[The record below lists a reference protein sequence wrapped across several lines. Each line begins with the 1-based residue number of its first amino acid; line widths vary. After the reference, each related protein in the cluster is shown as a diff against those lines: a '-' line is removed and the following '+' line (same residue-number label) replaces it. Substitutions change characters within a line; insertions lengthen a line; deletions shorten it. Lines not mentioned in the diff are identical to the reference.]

1 MYYFLTAS
9 KDASIFL
16 QQPTQN
22 TGLDEILEVSKV
34 YYGSLKD
41 TARSL
46 IKFDTDSLS
55 SKLSDGSVTMSV
67 AEMVLRETEPTEIPL
82 SYSLEINPISQSW
95 EMGNGTRFDD
105 ISTSGCTWNYRDS
118 GSNWL
123 PTNVPN
129 SGSATGSFDG
139 KGGMWYT
146 ASQATRSYDYES
158 SDLIVDVSSSF
169 SFWLDEGYSNEG
181 FIIKHE
187 SSKEDN
193 DIDYGQLKFF
203 GKETHTIY
211 QPKVR
216 IGWDD
221 SRYETGSL
229 QALPEEYKISLKRL
243 KKSYKAGGRYD
254 IEVFARE
261 LYPQKTF
268 QNTFGYST
276 GSLLPTS
283 SFYQIKDNE
292 SDDIIIPFGEYSK
305 LSTYGNKS
313 RISLDLTNFEVNRSY
328 KVELKVEISGSSE
341 YFDDDYIFEVTE

>member
-46 IKFDTDSLS
+46 VKFDTDSLS
-55 SKLSDGSVTMSV
+55 SKLSDGSVTMSI
-67 AEMVLRETEPTEIPL
+67 AELVLRETEPTEIPL

-193 DIDYGQLKFF
+193 DIDY
-203 GKETHTIY
+203 
-211 QPKVR
+211 
-216 IGWDD
+216 
-221 SRYETGSL
+221 
-229 QALPEEYKISLKRL
+229 
-243 KKSYKAGGRYD
+243 
-254 IEVFARE
+254 
-261 LYPQKTF
+261 
-268 QNTFGYST
+268 
-276 GSLLPTS
+276 
-283 SFYQIKDNE
+283 
-292 SDDIIIPFGEYSK
+292 
-305 LSTYGNKS
+305 
-313 RISLDLTNFEVNRSY
+313 
-328 KVELKVEISGSSE
+328 
-341 YFDDDYIFEVTE
+341 

>member
-9 KDASIFL
+9 KDASIYL

-41 TARSL
+41 TARTL

-55 SKLSDGSVTMSV
+55 TKLSDGSVTMSV
-67 AEMVLRETEPTEIPL
+67 AELVLRETEPTEVPL
-82 SYSLEINPISQSW
+82 SYSLEINPVSQSW

-105 ISTSGCTWNYRDS
+105 ISTDGCTWNYRDS

-146 ASQATRSYDYES
+146 ASQAIRNYSYES
-158 SDLIVDVSSSF
+158 TDLIVDVSSSF
-169 SFWLDEGYSNEG
+169 SFWLDEDYPNEG

-187 SSKEDN
+187 SSKEDD

-203 GKETHTIY
+203 SKETHTIY

-243 KKSYKAGGRYD
+243 KKSYRAGGRYD

-283 SFYQIKDNE
+283 SFYQIRDCE
-292 SDDIIIPFGEYSK
+292 SNDIIIPFGDFSK
-305 LSTYGNKS
+305 LSTFGNKS
-313 RISLDLTNFEVNRSY
+313 RISLDLTNFEINRSY
-328 KVELKVEISGSSE
+328 KVELKIERTGSAE

>member
-1 MYYFLTAS
+1 MFYFVTAS
-9 KDASIFL
+9 KDASIYL
-16 QQPTQN
+16 QQPKQN
-22 TGLDEILEVSKV
+22 TGFDEILEVSKV
-34 YYGSLKD
+34 YYGNLKD

-46 IKFDTDSLS
+46 IKFETTPLS
-55 SKLSDGSVTMSV
+55 QSIASGEVTMSL
-67 AEMVLRETEPTEIPL
+67 ATMIIRQCEANEIPTD
-82 SYSLEINPISQSW
+82 YTIYAYPVSQSW
-95 EMGNGTRFDD
+95 DMGIGTRFDE
-105 ISTSGCTWNYRDS
+105 ISTDGCTWESRKTSVSWLNGSASLESS
-118 GSNWL
+118 GSFN
-123 PTNVPN
+123 
-129 SGSATGSFDG
+129 G
-139 KGGMWYT
+139 KGGMWFT
-146 ASQATRSYDYES
+146 GSFASQSYSYETA
-158 SDLIVDVSSSF
+158 DIEMDVTVPFNS
-169 SFWLDEGYSNEG
+169 WIGGTLGNEG
-181 FIIKHE
+181 FIIKHD
-187 SSKEDN
+187 SSLEN
-193 DIDYGQLKFF
+193 DTVDYGQLKFF
-203 GKETHTIY
+203 SKETHTIY
-211 QPKVR
+211 QPKIR

-229 QALPEEYKISLKRL
+229 QALPEEYKVSLKRL

>member
-55 SKLSDGSVTMSV
+55 TKLSDGSVTMSV
-67 AEMVLRETEPTEIPL
+67 AELVLRETEPTEIPL
-82 SYSLEINPISQSW
+82 SYSLEINPVSQSW

-105 ISTSGCTWNYRDS
+105 ISTSGVTWNYRDS
-118 GSNWL
+118 GSSWL
-123 PTNVPN
+123 PTNVPS
-129 SGSATGSFDG
+129 SGSATGSYDG

-158 SDLIVDVSSSF
+158 TDLVVDVSSSL
-169 SFWLDEGYSNEG
+169 SFWLDGGYPNEG

-187 SSKEDN
+187 SQKENN

-203 GKETHTIY
+203 SKETHTIY
-211 QPKVR
+211 QPKIR

-229 QALPEEYKISLKRL
+229 QALPEEYKVSLKRL

-283 SFYQIKDNE
+283 SFYQIRDNE
-292 SDDIIIPFGEYSK
+292 SNDIIIPFGDYSK

-328 KVELKVEISGSSE
+328 KVELKIERTGSAE

>member
-9 KDASIFL
+9 KDASIYL

-41 TARSL
+41 TARTL

-55 SKLSDGSVTMSV
+55 TKLSDGSVTMSV
-67 AEMVLRETEPTEIPL
+67 AELVLRETEPTEVPL
-82 SYSLEINPISQSW
+82 SYSLEINPVSQSW

-105 ISTSGCTWNYRDS
+105 ISTDGCTWNYRDS

-146 ASQATRSYDYES
+146 ASQAIRNYSYES
-158 SDLIVDVSSSF
+158 TDLIVDVSSSF
-169 SFWLDEGYSNEG
+169 SFWLDEDYPNEG

-187 SSKEDN
+187 SAKEDN

-203 GKETHTIY
+203 SKETHTIY

-243 KKSYKAGGRYD
+243 KKSYRAGGRYD

-283 SFYQIKDNE
+283 SFYQIRDCE
-292 SDDIIIPFGEYSK
+292 SNDIIIPFGDFSK
-305 LSTYGNKS
+305 LSTFGNKS
-313 RISLDLTNFEVNRSY
+313 RISLDLTNFEINRSY
-328 KVELKVEISGSSE
+328 KVELKIERTGSAE

>member
-67 AEMVLRETEPTEIPL
+67 AEMVLRETEPSEIPL
-82 SYSLEINPISQSW
+82 SYSLEINPVSQSW

>member
-268 QNTFGYST
+268 NNTFGYST

>member
-16 QQPTQN
+16 QQPNQN
-22 TGLDEILEVSKV
+22 TGLDEVLEVSKV

-41 TARSL
+41 TARTL
-46 IKFDTDSLS
+46 IKFDTNTLSASLAS
-55 SKLSDGSVTMSV
+55 GDVTMSV
-67 AEMVLRETEPTEIPL
+67 AELVLRETEPSQIPL

-95 EMGNGTRFDD
+95 EMGVGTRFDD
-105 ISTSGCTWNYRDS
+105 ISSDGCTWNYRES

-123 PTNVPN
+123 PTNVSN

-158 SDLIVDVSSSF
+158 SDLIVDVSSSL
-169 SFWLDEGYSNEG
+169 SFWLDDGYSNEG

-187 SSKEDN
+187 SQKENN

-203 GKETHTIY
+203 SKETHTIY
-211 QPKVR
+211 QPKIR

-229 QALPEEYKISLKRL
+229 QALPEEYKVSLKRL

-268 QNTFGYST
+268 NNTFGYST

-283 SFYQIKDNE
+283 SFYQIRDNE
-292 SDDIIIPFGEYSK
+292 SNDIIIPFGDYSK
-305 LSTYGNKS
+305 ISTYGNKS
-313 RISLDLTNFEVNRSY
+313 RISLDLTNFEINRSY
-328 KVELKVEISGSSE
+328 RVELKVELTGSSE
-341 YFDDDYIFEVTE
+341 YFDDDYIFEVTD

>member
-169 SFWLDEGYSNEG
+169 SFWLDEDYPNEG

-187 SSKEDN
+187 SSKEND

-203 GKETHTIY
+203 SKETHTIY

-216 IGWDD
+216 IGWDN

-243 KKSYKAGGRYD
+243 KKSYRAGGRYD

-283 SFYQIKDNE
+283 SFYQIRDCE
-292 SDDIIIPFGEYSK
+292 SNDIIIPFGDFSK
-305 LSTYGNKS
+305 LSTFGNKS
-313 RISLDLTNFEVNRSY
+313 RISLDLTNFEINRSY
-328 KVELKVEISGSSE
+328 KVELKIERTGSAE

>member
-187 SSKEDN
+187 SQKEDN

-243 KKSYKAGGRYD
+243 KKSYRAGGRYD

>member
-16 QQPTQN
+16 QQPNQN
-22 TGLDEILEVSKV
+22 TGLDEVLEVSKV

-41 TARSL
+41 TARTL
-46 IKFDTDSLS
+46 IKFDTNTLSASLS
-55 SKLSDGSVTMSV
+55 SGDVTMSV
-67 AEMVLRETEPTEIPL
+67 AELVLRETEPTEIPL
-82 SYSLEINPISQSW
+82 SYSLEINPVSQSW
-95 EMGNGTRFDD
+95 EMGVGTRFDD
-105 ISTSGCTWNYRDS
+105 ISSDGCTWNYRES

-123 PTNVPN
+123 PTNVSN

-158 SDLIVDVSSSF
+158 SDLIVDVSSSL
-169 SFWLDEGYSNEG
+169 SFWLDDGYSNEG

-187 SSKEDN
+187 SQKENN

-203 GKETHTIY
+203 SKETHTIY
-211 QPKVR
+211 QPKIR

-243 KKSYKAGGRYD
+243 KKSYRAGGRYD

-283 SFYQIKDNE
+283 SFYQIRDNE
-292 SDDIIIPFGEYSK
+292 SNDIIIPFGDYSK
-305 LSTYGNKS
+305 ISTYGNKS
-313 RISLDLTNFEVNRSY
+313 RISLDLTNFEINRSY
-328 KVELKVEISGSSE
+328 RVELKVELTGSSE

>member
-211 QPKVR
+211 QPKIR

>member
-243 KKSYKAGGRYD
+243 KKSYRAGGRYD

-283 SFYQIKDNE
+283 SFYQIRDCE
-292 SDDIIIPFGEYSK
+292 SNDIIIPFGDFSK
-305 LSTYGNKS
+305 LSTFGNKS
-313 RISLDLTNFEVNRSY
+313 RISLDLTNFEINRSY
-328 KVELKVEISGSSE
+328 KVELKIERTGSAE

>member
-1 MYYFLTAS
+1 MYYSITAQ
-9 KDASIFL
+9 KDSTIYERSESL
-16 QQPTQN
+16 N
-22 TGLDEILEVSKV
+22 SGLDEILEVSKV

-46 IKFDTDSLS
+46 VKFDTDSLS
-55 SKLSDGSVTMSV
+55 SKLSDGSVTMSI
-67 AEMVLRETEPTEIPL
+67 AELVLRETEPTEIPL

-203 GKETHTIY
+203 SKETHTIY
-211 QPKVR
+211 QPKIR

-229 QALPEEYKISLKRL
+229 QALPEEYKVSLKRL

-283 SFYQIKDNE
+283 SFYQIRDNE
-292 SDDIIIPFGEYSK
+292 SNDIIIPFGDYSK
-305 LSTYGNKS
+305 ISTYGNKS
-313 RISLDLTNFEVNRSY
+313 RISLDLTNFEINRSY
-328 KVELKVEISGSSE
+328 KVELKIERTGSAE

>member
-1 MYYFLTAS
+1 MC
-9 KDASIFL
+9 
-16 QQPTQN
+16 
-22 TGLDEILEVSKV
+22 
-34 YYGSLKD
+34 
-41 TARSL
+41 
-46 IKFDTDSLS
+46 
-55 SKLSDGSVTMSV
+55 
-67 AEMVLRETEPTEIPL
+67 
-82 SYSLEINPISQSW
+82 
-95 EMGNGTRFDD
+95 NGTRFDD
-105 ISTSGCTWNYRDS
+105 ISVEGCTWNYRTS

-158 SDLIVDVSSSF
+158 SDLIVDVSSSL

-187 SSKEDN
+187 SQKENN

-203 GKETHTIY
+203 SKETHTIY
-211 QPKVR
+211 QPKIR

-229 QALPEEYKISLKRL
+229 QALPEEYKVSLKRL

-276 GSLLPTS
+276 GCLLYTS
-283 SFYQIKDNE
+283 PSPRD
-292 SDDIIIPFGEYSK
+292 S
-305 LSTYGNKS
+305 
-313 RISLDLTNFEVNRSY
+313 
-328 KVELKVEISGSSE
+328 
-341 YFDDDYIFEVTE
+341 

>member
-9 KDASIFL
+9 KDASIYL

-41 TARSL
+41 TARTL

-55 SKLSDGSVTMSV
+55 TKLSDGSVTMSV
-67 AEMVLRETEPTEIPL
+67 AELVLRETEPTEVPL
-82 SYSLEINPISQSW
+82 SYSLEINPVSQSW

-105 ISTSGCTWNYRDS
+105 ISTDGCTWNYRDS

-146 ASQATRSYDYES
+146 ASQAIRNYSYES
-158 SDLIVDVSSSF
+158 TDLIVDVSSSF
-169 SFWLDEGYSNEG
+169 SFWLDEDYPNEG

-187 SSKEDN
+187 SSKEND

-203 GKETHTIY
+203 SKETHTIY

-216 IGWDD
+216 IGWDN

-243 KKSYKAGGRYD
+243 KKSYRAGGRYD

-283 SFYQIKDNE
+283 SFYQIRDCE
-292 SDDIIIPFGEYSK
+292 SNDIIIPFGDFSK
-305 LSTYGNKS
+305 LSTFGNKS
-313 RISLDLTNFEVNRSY
+313 RISLDLTNFEINRSY
-328 KVELKVEISGSSE
+328 KVELKIERTGSAE

>member
-46 IKFDTDSLS
+46 VKFDTDSLS
-55 SKLSDGSVTMSV
+55 SKLSDGSVTMSI
-67 AEMVLRETEPTEIPL
+67 AELVLRETEPTEIPL

-203 GKETHTIY
+203 SKETHTIY

-243 KKSYKAGGRYD
+243 KKSYRAGGRYD

>member
-9 KDASIFL
+9 KDASIYL

-41 TARSL
+41 TARTL

-55 SKLSDGSVTMSV
+55 TKLSDGSVTMSV
-67 AEMVLRETEPTEIPL
+67 AELVLRETEPTEVPL
-82 SYSLEINPISQSW
+82 SYSLEINPVSQSW

-105 ISTSGCTWNYRDS
+105 ISTDGCTWNYRDS

-146 ASQATRSYDYES
+146 ASQAIRNYSYES
-158 SDLIVDVSSSF
+158 TDLIVDVSSSF
-169 SFWLDEGYSNEG
+169 SFWLDEDYPNEG

-203 GKETHTIY
+203 SKETHTIY

-243 KKSYKAGGRYD
+243 KKSYRAGGRYD

-283 SFYQIKDNE
+283 SFYQIRDCE
-292 SDDIIIPFGEYSK
+292 SNDIIIPFGDFSK
-305 LSTYGNKS
+305 LSTFGNKS
-313 RISLDLTNFEVNRSY
+313 RISLDLTNFEINRSY
-328 KVELKVEISGSSE
+328 KVELKIERTGSAE
-341 YFDDDYIFEVTE
+341 YFDDDYIFEVTD

>member
-9 KDASIFL
+9 KDATIFE

-22 TGLDEILEVSKV
+22 TGLDEILEVSKI
-34 YYGSLKD
+34 YYGALKD
-41 TARSL
+41 TARTL
-46 IKFDTDSLS
+46 IKFDTNTLSASLAS
-55 SKLSDGSVTMSV
+55 GDVTMSV
-67 AEMVLRETEPTEIPL
+67 AELVLRETEPSQIPL

-105 ISTSGCTWNYRDS
+105 ISVEGCTWNYRTS
-118 GSNWL
+118 GANWL

-158 SDLIVDVSSSF
+158 SDLIVDVSSSL
-169 SFWLDEGYSNEG
+169 SFWLDEGYPNEG

-187 SSKEDN
+187 SQKEDN

-203 GKETHTIY
+203 SKETHTIY
-211 QPKVR
+211 QPKIR

-243 KKSYKAGGRYD
+243 KKSYRAGGRYD

-283 SFYQIKDNE
+283 SFYQIRDNE
-292 SDDIIIPFGEYSK
+292 SNDIIIPFGDYSK

-328 KVELKVEISGSSE
+328 RVELKVELTGSSE

>member
-41 TARSL
+41 TARTL

-55 SKLSDGSVTMSV
+55 TKLSDGSVTMSV
-67 AEMVLRETEPTEIPL
+67 AELVLRETEPTEVPL
-82 SYSLEINPISQSW
+82 SYSLEINPVSQSW

-105 ISTSGCTWNYRDS
+105 ISTDGCTWNYRDS

-146 ASQATRSYDYES
+146 ASQAIRNYSYES
-158 SDLIVDVSSSF
+158 TDLIVDVSSSF
-169 SFWLDEGYSNEG
+169 SFWLDEDYPNEG

-187 SSKEDN
+187 SSKEND

-203 GKETHTIY
+203 SKETHTIY

-243 KKSYKAGGRYD
+243 KKSYRAGGRYD

-283 SFYQIKDNE
+283 SFYQIRDCE
-292 SDDIIIPFGEYSK
+292 SNDIIIPFGDFSK
-305 LSTYGNKS
+305 LSTFGNKS
-313 RISLDLTNFEVNRSY
+313 RISLDLTNFEINRSY
-328 KVELKVEISGSSE
+328 KVELKIERTGSAE

>member
-22 TGLDEILEVSKV
+22 TGLDEVLEVSKV

-41 TARSL
+41 TARTL
-46 IKFDTDSLS
+46 IKFDTNTLSASLAS
-55 SKLSDGSVTMSV
+55 GDVTMSV
-67 AEMVLRETEPTEIPL
+67 AEMVLRETETNEIPL
-82 SYSLEINPISQSW
+82 SYSLEINPVSQSW
-95 EMGNGTRFDD
+95 EMGVGTRFDD
-105 ISTSGCTWNYRDS
+105 ISSDGCTWNYRAS

-123 PTNVPN
+123 PTNVSN

-169 SFWLDEGYSNEG
+169 SFWLDEDYPNEG

-203 GKETHTIY
+203 SKETHTIY

-243 KKSYKAGGRYD
+243 KKSYRAGGRYD

-268 QNTFGYST
+268 HNTFGYST

-283 SFYQIKDNE
+283 SFYQIRDCE
-292 SDDIIIPFGEYSK
+292 SNDIIIPFGDFSK
-305 LSTYGNKS
+305 LSTFGNKS
-313 RISLDLTNFEVNRSY
+313 RISLDLTNFEINRSY
-328 KVELKVEISGSSE
+328 KVELKIERTGSAE
-341 YFDDDYIFEVTE
+341 YFDDDYIFEVTD

>member
-203 GKETHTIY
+203 SKETHTIY
-211 QPKVR
+211 QPKIR

>member
-9 KDASIFL
+9 KDASIYL

-41 TARSL
+41 TARTL

-55 SKLSDGSVTMSV
+55 TKLSDGSVTMSV
-67 AEMVLRETEPTEIPL
+67 AELVLRETEPTEVPL
-82 SYSLEINPISQSW
+82 SYSLEINPVSQSW

-105 ISTSGCTWNYRDS
+105 ISTDGCTWNYRDS

-146 ASQATRSYDYES
+146 ASQAIRNYSYES
-158 SDLIVDVSSSF
+158 TDLIVDVSSSF
-169 SFWLDEGYSNEG
+169 SFWLDEDYPNEG

-187 SSKEDN
+187 SSKEND

-203 GKETHTIY
+203 SKETHTIY

-243 KKSYKAGGRYD
+243 KKSYRAGGRYD

-283 SFYQIKDNE
+283 SFYQIRDCE
-292 SDDIIIPFGEYSK
+292 SNDIIIPFGDFSK
-305 LSTYGNKS
+305 LSTFGNKS
-313 RISLDLTNFEVNRSY
+313 RISLDLTNFEINRSY
-328 KVELKVEISGSSE
+328 KVELKIERTGSAE